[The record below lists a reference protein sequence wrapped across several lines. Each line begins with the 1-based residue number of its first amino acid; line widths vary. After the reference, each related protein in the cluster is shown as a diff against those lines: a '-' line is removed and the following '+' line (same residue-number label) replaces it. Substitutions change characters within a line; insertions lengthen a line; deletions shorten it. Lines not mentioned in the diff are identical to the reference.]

1 MGSGSSEPHL
11 SAVSKRL
18 LSARPRF
25 PTSPSHALQIVSLL
39 SPSLSPFFFFFSLLI
54 CEQEPGRTFLACAS
68 PRTAREAP
76 CRAGEGRGVS
86 RRSPRAAPAR
96 RTGSPGTPPPLP
108 LLLFRPPP
116 APPSP
121 PSHPLPG
128 NFLVPFLTTPGNQW
142 SLEERGLGFHVSN
155 SNVSGDSC
163 AGMRLAA
170 QGDFTFCFVLT
181 FSAVVA
187 FPARSLSVSLSLF
200 PSLSLC
206 CLILPVLSGRGSPAS
221 FCLPQINALATHFL
235 MLHDGK
241 CFEYLRHG
249 RSH

>member
-1 MGSGSSEPHL
+1 M
-11 SAVSKRL
+11 VC
-18 LSARPRF
+18 
-25 PTSPSHALQIVSLL
+25 V
-39 SPSLSPFFFFFSLLI
+39 
-54 CEQEPGRTFLACAS
+54 S
-68 PRTAREAP
+68 PRTPREAP
-76 CRAGEGRGVS
+76 YRAGEGWRVT

-96 RTGSPGTPPPLP
+96 RTGSPGTPPLP

-181 FSAVVA
+181 FSVVVA
-187 FPARSLSVSLSLF
+187 FPSRSLSVSLSLSS
-200 PSLSLC
+200 PLSLC
-206 CLILPVLSGRGSPAS
+206 VVSSCLCCLGGGALPPFA
-221 FCLPQINALATHFL
+221 FL
-235 MLHDGK
+235 
-241 CFEYLRHG
+241 
-249 RSH
+249 RSMPWPLTF